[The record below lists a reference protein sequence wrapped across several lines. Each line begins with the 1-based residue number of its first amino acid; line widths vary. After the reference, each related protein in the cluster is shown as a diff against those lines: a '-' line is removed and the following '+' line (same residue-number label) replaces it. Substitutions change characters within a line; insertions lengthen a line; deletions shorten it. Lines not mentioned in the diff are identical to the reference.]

1 LPSDSPHDPVARRD
15 SLLGE
20 LDAYHARLIEAAE
33 RQDAETID
41 VLISDR
47 QHIIDDLKAIA
58 PEAPIPP
65 ETGTLIAER
74 EAELQRVISSNLK
87 DARDS
92 MGQNARRGRAALRY
106 RRSN

>member
-1 LPSDSPHDPVARRD
+1 MPSDSPHDPVARRD

-41 VLISDR
+41 ALISDR
-47 QHIIDDLKAIA
+47 QHIIDGLKAIA

-65 ETGTLIAER
+65 ETGTHSSPNER
-74 EAELQRVISSNLK
+74 QNSNRLSPP
-87 DARDS
+87 A
-92 MGQNARRGRAALRY
+92 
-106 RRSN
+106 